1 MKNYLTILFLLSLT
15 LLFAQKRELKGEI
28 LNVIEEPQGGITIFN
43 ETTMDG
49 TVTTAE
55 GKFTLLVNEGDRIL
69 IQALQYT
76 PFTLVVGAETLKNP
90 EVTIQL
96 KEGVNVLN
104 EVQITNGLLLVDVEV
119 VPDVNKT
126 LAGASKATF
135 SIPQIDR
142 MENTFSDMVRQPE
155 DYPVR
160 QLAQEQS
167 MLRMNCFNV
176 LGLLAAIINE
186 IVPLNFSLEK
196 KREVVVERFDRAMLE
211 SSYSTEM
218 LSEFLDIPNEELSK
232 FMYYVSESGVPQK
245 FMQPENEIELLQ
257 FLSEQAAT
265 YKKRQSLTLEMNTN
279 K

>member
-15 LLFAQKRELKGEI
+15 LIFAQKRELKGEI